1 VLDDGRV
8 VATGTP
14 HALKSRL
21 GTEMV
26 ELRDDSGRLVDEVA
40 TDGTVAGL
48 RRAVDLLDKPGTE
61 GRVALRSPSLDDV
74 FLSLTGAA
82 SRSASSALEEK
93 Q

>member
-1 VLDDGRV
+1 
-8 VATGTP
+8 
-14 HALKSRL
+14 
-21 GTEMV
+21 MV
-26 ELRDDSGRLVDEVA
+26 ELRDDSGQLVNEAA

-48 RRAVDLLDKPGTE
+48 RRALDLLDKRGAE

-82 SRSASSALEEK
+82 SRSAFPAMEEK